1 MAPYA
6 YAQGVIDSILRN
18 PHSGAMEV
26 RFDPELQAKLN
37 RLATEQGRDSEARGE
52 FLNECTCRATW
63 DQLIFKRQ

>member
-1 MAPYA
+1 
-6 YAQGVIDSILRN
+6 
-18 PHSGAMEV
+18 MEV